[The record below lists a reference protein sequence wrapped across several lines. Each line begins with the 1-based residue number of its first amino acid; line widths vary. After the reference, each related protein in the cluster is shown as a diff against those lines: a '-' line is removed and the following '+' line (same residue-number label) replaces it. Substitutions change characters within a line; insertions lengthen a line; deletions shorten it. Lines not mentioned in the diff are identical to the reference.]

1 MLAAPMTLRDRLLR
15 VVHALGRVLARHRR
29 NPLVSLFGRGC
40 KVAWLAYENSNYDFR
55 TNGES
60 RVLARLRGQPFTTL
74 LDVGANV
81 GDWARDAAGVFP
93 EARIHCFEVIPA
105 TFARLRENTRDNPNV
120 RIHDFGLSDRAQ
132 ELEFKHYPGA
142 PGLTSMFDFP
152 HTAEAERVRGR
163 VEAGDAFLLDQGIAA
178 VDFLKIDVE
187 GAELLVLE
195 GLRGSLARGAIQ
207 VVQFEYGLMNVLTR
221 HLLRDFYALLG
232 GCGYRIGKVYPTYVD
247 FRDYRLADEDFLG
260 PNYLAVRAERGDLVR
275 LLG

>member
-1 MLAAPMTLRDRLLR
+1 MLGRPMSLRDRWLR
-15 VVHALGRVLARHRR
+15 AVHALGRVLARHRR
-29 NPLVSLFGRGC
+29 NPLVSLVGRGC

-60 RVLARLRGQPFTTL
+60 RILARLRGQPFATL

-81 GDWARDAAGVFP
+81 GDWALDAANAFP
-93 EARIHCFEVIPA
+93 GAHIHCFEVIPT
-105 TFARLRENTRDNPNV
+105 TFARLRENTRGCPHV
-120 RIHDFGLSDRAQ
+120 ALHDFGLSDREQ

-142 PGLTSMFDFP
+142 PGLSSMFDFP
-152 HTAEAERVRGR
+152 HTAEAVRVRGR
-163 VEAGDAFLLDQGIAA
+163 VRAGDDFLRGEGIAS

-195 GLRGSLARGAIQ
+195 GLRESLAGGAIQ
-207 VVQFEYGLMNVLTR
+207 VVQFEYGLVNILTR

-232 GCGYRIGKVYPTYVD
+232 ARGFRIGKVYPTYVD
-247 FRDYRLADEDFLG
+247 FRDYRLAHEDFLG
-260 PNYLAVRAERGDLVR
+260 PNYLAVRAGRSDLLR